1 MDLSEVIPSVATI
14 LVIVGLVLYA
24 FGLFAEYHSRGRWAK
39 NITTLVASMGMMI
52 LAIALLLTP
61 SAARIMLQV
70 AQSGISEVLI
80 WISTGLL
87 LAAIASFGAI
97 TFWRPL
103 RLWHERRIARHLSRE
118 LPRVD

>member
-1 MDLSEVIPSVATI
+1 MGISELIPAIANV
-14 LVIVGLVLYA
+14 LVIVALVLYS
-24 FGLFAEYHSRGRWAK
+24 FGLFGEYHSRGRWAK
-39 NITTLVASMGMMI
+39 NITTLVASIGTMV

-61 SAARIMLQV
+61 FTARVMLQV
-70 AQSGISEVLI
+70 AQSGISDVLI
-80 WISTGLL
+80 WVSSGLL